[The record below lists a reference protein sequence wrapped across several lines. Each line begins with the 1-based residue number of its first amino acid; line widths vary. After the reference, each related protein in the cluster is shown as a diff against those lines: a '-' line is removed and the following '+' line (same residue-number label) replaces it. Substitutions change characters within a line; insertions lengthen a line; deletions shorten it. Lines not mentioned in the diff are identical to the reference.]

1 MNQNWV
7 NVLIEL
13 KFNNTGAHN
22 DIFLPQGMFFLA
34 ISIQKSLRIKFVFIP
49 LLTRLLELN
58 GEALFFLNEFFLR
71 KWWGFDI
78 EDSRRAERSDS
89 ELITLE
95 YFDITDYFDS
105 SPSPVSGYFVHIL
118 EFRPELLAIGIG
130 TMQIIPIH
138 ETRFRVHM
146 VNN

>member
-1 MNQNWV
+1 MAK
-7 NVLIEL
+7 L
-13 KFNNTGAHN
+13 
-22 DIFLPQGMFFLA
+22 
-34 ISIQKSLRIKFVFIP
+34 S
-49 LLTRLLELN
+49 
-58 GEALFFLNEFFLR
+58 FFLNEFFLR

-138 ETRFRVHM
+138 ETRSRVHM

>member
-1 MNQNWV
+1 
-7 NVLIEL
+7 VLIEL

-71 KWWGFDI
+71 KW
-78 EDSRRAERSDS
+78 
-89 ELITLE
+89 
-95 YFDITDYFDS
+95 
-105 SPSPVSGYFVHIL
+105 
-118 EFRPELLAIGIG
+118 
-130 TMQIIPIH
+130 
-138 ETRFRVHM
+138 
-146 VNN
+146 